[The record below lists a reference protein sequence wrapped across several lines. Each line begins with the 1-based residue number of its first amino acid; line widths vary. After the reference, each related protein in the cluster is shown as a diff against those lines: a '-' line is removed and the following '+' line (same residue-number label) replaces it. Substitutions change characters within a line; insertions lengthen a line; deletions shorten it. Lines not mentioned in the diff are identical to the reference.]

1 MVKTISPK
9 CIPSNLRFSLFLFHR
24 LLCKNGVKQRLIPY
38 GHCAIL
44 WTKGY
49 GRRTNMAL
57 AGFQPYFVV
66 PGSASLSF
74 SRNGLGVSKA
84 AVAKLCNS
92 KFVRILI
99 DKPGKRLA
107 IQVCEEN
114 DPMATPFSKSD
125 KPEGVRWNTKDLNQ
139 TILNMT
145 GWTFDEKNSAT
156 RSREP
161 TSRTRTAR
169 R

>member
-1 MVKTISPK
+1 
-9 CIPSNLRFSLFLFHR
+9 
-24 LLCKNGVKQRLIPY
+24 
-38 GHCAIL
+38 
-44 WTKGY
+44 
-49 GRRTNMAL
+49 MAL

-107 IQVCEEN
+107 IQVCE
-114 DPMATPFSKSD
+114 K
-125 KPEGVRWNTKDLNQ
+125 KQCYKVEGTYVEDEDGPALIFDLKDAHVQ
-139 TILNMT
+139 
-145 GWTFDEKNSAT
+145 D
-156 RSREP
+156 
-161 TSRTRTAR
+161 
-169 R
+169 

>member
-1 MVKTISPK
+1 
-9 CIPSNLRFSLFLFHR
+9 
-24 LLCKNGVKQRLIPY
+24 
-38 GHCAIL
+38 
-44 WTKGY
+44 
-49 GRRTNMAL
+49 MAL

-66 PGSASLSF
+66 PGSASISF

-107 IQVCEEN
+107 IQVCKEN
-114 DPMATPFSKSD
+114 DPMATPFS
-125 KPEGVRWNTKDLNQ
+125 NLNQ

-145 GWTFDEKNSAT
+145 GWTFDEKKQCYKVEGTCVEDEDGPALIFDLKD
-156 RSREP
+156 
-161 TSRTRTAR
+161 AQIQD
-169 R
+169 